1 MHILI
6 IILSLIIFLF
16 CRALLIFCRTNYE
29 PTESEADPEKEKL
42 LSSASTLNQNGI
54 VPVYGNPVASV
65 NRQ

>member
-1 MHILI
+1 M
-6 IILSLIIFLF
+6 IF
-16 CRALLIFCRTNYE
+16 RRTNYE
-29 PTESEADPEKEKL
+29 HSGSDLDPEKEKL